1 MAGGVETAEKHPR
14 KASRWQRAWK
24 RSWPEFTT
32 QESISPDEI
41 IAIAERVKEEM
52 GIA

>member
-1 MAGGVETAEKHPR
+1 LKAEL
-14 KASRWQRAWK
+14 A
-24 RSWPEFTT
+24 EFTT